1 MKKSLVYSLILHITL
16 ISLTLLLS
24 HGEKKSGEDP
34 YFYTDIISPNE
45 IKKDYLPQIPS
56 KQKSIL
62 SPKGFI
68 QKQKGNEDRF
78 VQKMIPKDKTGGIS
92 ADKGKI
98 DDKEG
103 LIQDNKI
110 IRTEH
115 DKGQNG
121 NVSGQLHQK
130 PQLGDAMGDAKNDIK
145 GKESL
150 SPIPG
155 KSLREKLF
163 DSNVITQYALKE
175 KTKDRDIT
183 FDTKE
188 FKYYGYMNRLKEKI
202 EGIWKYPPDAAQ
214 KGIYGDLYIRFTIN
228 KNGELGAI
236 ELLRTSGYKSLD
248 DAAIKAL
255 KEAAPYWPLP
265 DEWGKDGLTIT
276 GHFIYTLYGT
286 YIR

>member
-1 MKKSLVYSLILHITL
+1 MKKSLIYSLLLHITL
-16 ISLTLLLS
+16 ISLALLLS
-24 HGEKKSGEDP
+24 HGEKKKGEDP

-45 IKKDYLPQIPS
+45 IENDYLPKVPL
-56 KQKSIL
+56 KQKNII
-62 SPKGFI
+62 SPKGLT
-68 QKQKGNEDRF
+68 QK
-78 VQKMIPKDKTGGIS
+78 PKDNENRHGQKIITQDRTRGIS
-92 ADKGKI
+92 ADNEKI

-103 LIQDNKI
+103 LIQDNKL

-121 NVSGQLHQK
+121 TVSGQLNQK
-130 PQLGDAMGDAKNDIK
+130 PQLGDAISEANK
-145 GKESL
+145 GKESIF
-150 SPIPG
+150 PTPG

-175 KTKDRDIT
+175 KTKDRDMT

-228 KNGELGAI
+228 KNGDLGAI

-248 DAAIKAL
+248 DAAIRAL

-286 YIR
+286 YIK